1 MRKNRSVKIVSGL
14 LLIFI
19 LCSTWFQTEWIKAE
33 EDEIRFEHT
42 YPETMKVGERIDG
55 AFHYIN
61 IYGLTPNEM
70 CGEGVPYCQNAHCT
84 NAERSNYGTMA
95 DENGNILN
103 STSVDYITYK
113 EGEVIV
119 FFSLGRESKDNG
131 WTFENWNE
139 YDVTQIQVE
148 APIIKHNA
156 PSSVKVGDFID
167 FNTEITNTA
176 CTDIKVA
183 EYGHEEL
190 FFTTNVEVIEGQ
202 DLVKQ
207 SAQDYS
213 NSLHTSEKLEFSG
226 IGTVKLKITYI
237 PTIEYIYE
245 LISYEDGIVEEIVTI
260 EVEDDKPVVSE
271 PEEKPSETPSE
282 QPNEEPSEIPSEEP
296 SEEPSETPSEQPS
309 EVPSEEPETETEES
323 YVVPTDDLIIGK
335 AQLDVI
341 LEENVNKDVVIKA
354 SANIEFTF
362 KKGSM
367 TQVEDKEEYDF
378 TTDIETSYQNKEEYG
393 NLVTQDNFV
402 MQVNFHY
409 SGKLPGEANIKI
421 TVGVDKAGM
430 TLYYS
435 KLCADGTIAFICS
448 GVVDEN
454 GFLTVRQ
461 DSCSDYVLT
470 TERVESVT
478 EDDDVRE
485 EDSQK
490 LQTDDE
496 KPEGPNAWGIVAI
509 VIVIIAIVAGISWV
523 VYKKKTD
530 KI

>member
-1 MRKNRSVKIVSGL
+1 MRKSRSVKIVSGL
-14 LLIFI
+14 LLVFI
-19 LCSTWFQTEWIKAE
+19 LCAAWFQTEWIKAE
-33 EDEIRFEHT
+33 EDEIRFDHT

-55 AFHYIN
+55 DIHYIN

-156 PSSVKVGDFID
+156 PSSVKVADFID

-245 LISYEDGIVEEIVTI
+245 LISYEDGVVEEIVTI
-260 EVEDDKPVVSE
+260 EVEDDKPVVFE
-271 PEEKPSETPSE
+271 PEE
-282 QPNEEPSEIPSEEP
+282 NPSEEP
-296 SEEPSETPSEQPS
+296 SEETSEETSEKPSEQPS
-309 EVPSEEPETETEES
+309 EEPERETEES
-323 YVVPTDDLIIGK
+323 YVVPTDTLIVGK

-362 KKGSM
+362 KKGTM
-367 TQVEDKEEYDF
+367 TQVGDKEEYDF
-378 TTDIETSYQNKEEYG
+378 TTDIETGYQNKEEYG

-409 SGKLPGEANIKI
+409 SGKLPGEASIKI

-448 GVVDEN
+448 GIVDEN

-478 EDDDVRE
+478 EDDGVSE
-485 EDSQK
+485 EESQK
-490 LQTDDE
+490 SQTDDE
-496 KPEGPNAWGIVAI
+496 KPEGNNAWRIVVI
-509 VIVIIAIVAGISWV
+509 VIVIIAVAVGIAWV

>member
-14 LLIFI
+14 LLVFI
-19 LCSTWFQTEWIKAE
+19 LCAVWFQTEWIKAE
-33 EDEIRFEHT
+33 EDGIRFEHT
-42 YPETMKVGERIDG
+42 YPKTMKVGERIDG

-176 CTDIKVA
+176 CADIKVA

-202 DLVKQ
+202 DIVKQ

-226 IGTVKLKITYI
+226 TGTVKLKITYI

-245 LISYEDGIVEEIVTI
+245 LISYEDGVVEEIVTI
-260 EVEDDKPVVSE
+260 EVEVDKPVISE
-271 PEEKPSETPSE
+271 PEET
-282 QPNEEPSEIPSEEP
+282 PSEEP
-296 SEEPSETPSEQPS
+296 SEEPSEQ
-309 EVPSEEPETETEES
+309 PSEEPERETEES
-323 YVVPTDDLIIGK
+323 YVVSTENLIVGRV
-335 AQLDVI
+335 QLDVI

-354 SANIEFTF
+354 GANIEFTF
-362 KKGSM
+362 KKGTM

-378 TTDIETSYQNKEEYG
+378 TTDIETSYQEKVEYG
-393 NLVTQDNFV
+393 NLVTSENFV

-409 SGKLPGEANIKI
+409 SGQLPGEASIKI

-435 KLCADGTIAFICS
+435 KLCADGTISFICS

-478 EDDDVRE
+478 EEDGVTE
-485 EDSQK
+485 EESQK
-490 LQTDDE
+490 PQTDDE
-496 KPEGPNAWGIVAI
+496 KPEGNNAWGIVAI
-509 VIVIIAIVAGISWV
+509 VIVIITIAAGIVWV